1 MNGFRLVDLSV
12 TIAPDLPAIWP
23 GNPALRLDP
32 LLSYDG
38 PEGVF
43 NRRLTADEHVG
54 THWDAPAHFLADYA
68 QRGLFATE
76 DVPLERLVAPAAVVD
91 ATDLRDAAQ
100 PGRSPRVTA
109 ERLAG
114 FERTHGVLRPGDAVL
129 LRTGWSDDHYRRP
142 PAGRGFAEAVIAGEA
157 PPWPALGDD
166 ACRLL
171 VEREVGLV
179 GFDAPSAGAF
189 DDVAAAHRI
198 LLAANVVLVENLT
211 GLRALPPRGATFAF
225 LPLKLAGGSGAPGR
239 AIGLVP
245 D

>member
-43 NRRLTADEHVG
+43 NRLMTADEHVG
-54 THWDAPAHFLADYA
+54 THWDAPAHFLADYE

-91 ATDLRDAAQ
+91 ATDLRDTAEL
-100 PGRSPRVTA
+100 GRSPRVTA
-109 ERLAG
+109 ERLAA
-114 FERTHGVLRPGDAVL
+114 FERAHGPLRSGDAVL
-129 LRTGWSDDHYRRP
+129 LRTGWSDDHYL
-142 PAGRGFAEAVIAGEA
+142 AGRPFAEAVIAGEA
-157 PPWPALGDD
+157 APWPALGDD

-171 VEREVGLV
+171 VERDVGLV

-198 LLAANVVLVENLT
+198 LLAANVVLVENLI
-211 GLRALPPRGATFAF
+211 GLGALPPRGATFAF

-239 AIGLVP
+239 AIGLVGA
-245 D
+245 

>member
-1 MNGFRLVDLSV
+1 MKGFRLVDLSV
-12 TIAPDLPAIWP
+12 TIAPELPAIWP
-23 GNPALRLDP
+23 GNPELRLDT
-32 LLSYDG
+32 LHDYDG
-38 PEGVF
+38 TEGVF
-43 NRRLTADEHVG
+43 NRLMAADEHVG

-76 DVPLERLVAPAAVVD
+76 DVPLERLIAPAVVVD
-91 ATDLRDAAQ
+91 ATDLREVAT
-100 PGRSPRVTA
+100 PGRSPRVDA
-109 ERLAG
+109 KPLAAIER
-114 FERTHGVLRPGDAVL
+114 EHGRLQPGDAVL

-157 PPWPALGDD
+157 PPWPAFGDD

-171 VEREVGLV
+171 AERAIALV

-211 GLRALPPRGATFAF
+211 GLGALPVRGATFAF

-245 D
+245 A